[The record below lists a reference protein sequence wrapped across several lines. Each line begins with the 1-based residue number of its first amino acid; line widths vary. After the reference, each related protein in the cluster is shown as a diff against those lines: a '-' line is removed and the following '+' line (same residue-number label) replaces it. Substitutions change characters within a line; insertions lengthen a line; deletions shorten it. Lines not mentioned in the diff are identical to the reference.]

1 LFIPLHDDNPLK
13 HIRFQYV
20 TVAII
25 AACVV
30 VFLYQ
35 AGLAPTADRAFVF
48 SFGAIPAV
56 VFGSATLPPDFARIP
71 APLTLITSMF
81 LHGGLMHLLGNMLFL
96 WVLGDN
102 VEDALGHRR
111 YVVFYLVC
119 GVLAAL
125 AHAAMEP
132 GSTIPMVGASGA
144 ISGVM
149 GAYLV
154 LHPKARIKVL
164 VSYFIVWLPAFVV
177 LGVWI
182 VFQVISAGAAA
193 GGAGGGVA
201 WWAHIGG
208 FAAGAILIVP
218 MRMKDIAL
226 FDRDLGRGEFKLKIE
241 PRRRDPR
248 RPWR

>member
-1 LFIPLHDDNPLK
+1 
-13 HIRFQYV
+13 
-20 TVAII
+20 
-25 AACVV
+25 
-30 VFLYQ
+30 
-35 AGLAPTADRAFVF
+35 
-48 SFGAIPAV
+48 

-208 FAAGAILIVP
+208 FLAGMLLCGLFSRRDRR
-218 MRMKDIAL
+218 MRSGPTRHYVLPQTHA
-226 FDRDLGRGEFKLKIE
+226 
-241 PRRRDPR
+241 RRRPPVDGL
-248 RPWR
+248 